1 MPFTKS
7 KKNKSLKISVITVV
21 YNSVT
26 TIEKTIQSVLA
37 QSYKNVEYIVID
49 AKSTD
54 GTLAIIEQYKDKI
67 QIVISEK
74 DNGYYEGLNKG
85 INLATGEI
93 IGALNADDR
102 FASNDVLEKIAA
114 TFNNNPNLESVI
126 GDIAFADNNNKISRY
141 YSGEKFKPSL
151 FKWGVMPPHPSF
163 YCKKNTFNKLGLYD
177 VNYKLA
183 GDFELLLRYLWKNKI
198 SFKYVPL
205 LMVYMQKGG
214 KSTSSI
220 CTNLFINNPEVMNAC
235 KMNGLYTNLFKISLK
250 YMLKINQ
257 FWGVRKHA

>member
-1 MPFTKS
+1 MRIERIKF
-7 KKNKSLKISVITVV
+7 VV
-21 YNSVT
+21 P
-26 TIEKTIQSVLA
+26 I
-37 QSYKNVEYIVID
+37 
-49 AKSTD
+49 
-54 GTLAIIEQYKDKI
+54 DKI

-102 FASNDVLEKIAA
+102 FASNDVLEKIVA

-126 GDIAFADNNNKISRY
+126 GDIAFADKNNKISRY
-141 YSGEKFKPSL
+141 YSGANFKISN
-151 FKWGVMPPHPSF
+151 FKWGLMPPHPSF
-163 YCKKNTFNKLGLYD
+163 YCKKNTFNKLGLYFA
-177 VNYKLA
+177 NFKLA
-183 GDFELLLRYLWKNKI
+183 GDFELMLRYLWKNKI

-220 CTNLFINNPEVMNAC
+220 CTNLFINNPEVMKAC
-235 KMNGLYTNLFKISLK
+235 KMNGLNTNLFKIGMK

-257 FWGVRKHA
+257 FCRLKKHA